1 MEREKWTQ
9 FITQWKHRFVEN
21 RNASF
26 PATTYHLLHT
36 LVTCGQIVDDC
47 WIMFDKL
54 LGNLQTCF
62 AGVVDYLWTLVGRLL
77 DDFRMTC
84 STFNLKGLKEK
95 LNPTSPLG
103 YRWFRSSFN
112 QNTSSPYPLPGP
124 PIRPPWISRGRTSL
138 SPNNIKHPA
147 RASKS
152 ATLIGGS
159 FLYVR
164 TFAGRLWGWEKT
176 IEHKLHL
183 FSYLFNY
190 ASGRASPGSIE
201 NCKILANNPSPRTG
215 PR

>member
-1 MEREKWTQ
+1 MEREKLTQ
-9 FITQWKHRFVEN
+9 FITQRRHRFVEN

-103 YRWFRSSFN
+103 YRWFRNSFN

-124 PIRPPWISRGRTSL
+124 PIRPPWITRGRTPL
-138 SPNNIKHPA
+138 SRFHFVLRPCSEQH
-147 RASKS
+147 RDTKS
-152 ATLIGGS
+152 NRPCSEQHLHKKEPTKLGTTL
-159 FLYVR
+159 V
-164 TFAGRLWGWEKT
+164 
-176 IEHKLHL
+176 
-183 FSYLFNY
+183 
-190 ASGRASPGSIE
+190 
-201 NCKILANNPSPRTG
+201 
-215 PR
+215 

>member
-1 MEREKWTQ
+1 MGCLFKCFLAHTMFEVTINLPRAIK
-9 FITQWKHRFVEN
+9 
-21 RNASF
+21 
-26 PATTYHLLHT
+26 TTLHT
-36 LVTCGQIVDDC
+36 CGRCGDSFTGKI
-47 WIMFDKL
+47 
-54 LGNLQTCF
+54 T
-62 AGVVDYLWTLVGRLL
+62 
-77 DDFRMTC
+77 
-84 STFNLKGLKEK
+84 SP
-95 LNPTSPLG
+95 NPSSPLG
-103 YRWFRSSFN
+103 YRCFKSSFN
-112 QNTSSPYPLPGP
+112 QNNPSPYPLPGP